1 MVQNSKNITAMRKF
15 ITSILIAAAAMT
27 ACVQNDDFV
36 VNNTNDTITL
46 TAHVAAPEVR
56 TTLIGEG
63 NSYHAEWNEGDELN
77 IFEITKNGETL
88 AKKT

>member
-1 MVQNSKNITAMRKF
+1 MITIMVLKSKTITAMRKF

-46 TAHVAAPEVR
+46 TAHVTAPEAR
-56 TTLIGEG
+56 TVLVDDGDEV
-63 NSYHAEWNEGDELN
+63 YHAEWAVGDKVR
-77 IFEITKNGETL
+77 I
-88 AKKT
+88 

>member
-1 MVQNSKNITAMRKF
+1 MIMVLNSKTITAMRKF

-46 TAHVAAPEVR
+46 TAHVTAPEAR
-56 TTLIGEG
+56 TVLVDDGDEA
-63 NSYHAEWNEGDELN
+63 YHAEWAEGDKVL
-77 IFEITKNGETL
+77 L
-88 AKKT
+88 HA